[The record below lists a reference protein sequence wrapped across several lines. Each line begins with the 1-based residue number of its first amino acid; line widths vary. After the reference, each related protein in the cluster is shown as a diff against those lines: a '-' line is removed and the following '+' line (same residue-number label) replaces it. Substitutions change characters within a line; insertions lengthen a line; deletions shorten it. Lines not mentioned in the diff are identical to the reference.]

1 MANPENA
8 KKRSKLVL
16 PAPQISDTELEEVS
30 DQYKEETPVN
40 QGECCSV
47 LIQVVK
53 LGLASE
59 EARAIDGSEASQHL
73 LADYSVTP
81 GATPALRT
89 PRTPAAQDTI
99 LQEAQTIL
107 ALQNVQTPLKG
118 GENTPLHESN
128 FEGITPKKAAIQTP
142 NMVLGTPFR
151 TPGQGGV
158 GSTPRSMTPRGGA
171 GGGTAV
177 AGKLRVHSIRMHVYV
192 YMYVY
197 SGTSL
202 PLPLW

>member
-30 DQYKEETPVN
+30 SLLIEETPIN
-40 QGECCSV
+40 QEECCHALV
-47 LIQVVK
+47 QVVK

-158 GSTPRSMTPRGGA
+158 GSTPRSMTPHMGA
-171 GGGTAV
+171 GGGSAV
-177 AGKLRVHSIRMHVYV
+177 AGKLHVQYMCTYFV
-192 YMYVY
+192 YHTCISNVTIH
-197 SGTSL
+197 SGT
-202 PLPLW
+202 PG

>member
-1 MANPENA
+1 M
-8 KKRSKLVL
+8 
-16 PAPQISDTELEEVS
+16 
-30 DQYKEETPVN
+30 Y
-40 QGECCSV
+40 V

-151 TPGQGGV
+151 TPGQSGA
-158 GSTPRSMTPRGGA
+158 GSTPRSMTPRVGA

-177 AGKLRVHSIRMHVYV
+177 AGKLHVHTSYIHVL
-192 YMYVY
+192 YMYMY
-197 SGTSL
+197 M
-202 PLPLW
+202 

>member
-1 MANPENA
+1 M
-8 KKRSKLVL
+8 
-16 PAPQISDTELEEVS
+16 
-30 DQYKEETPVN
+30 
-40 QGECCSV
+40 
-47 LIQVVK
+47 K

-59 EARAIDGSEASQHL
+59 EARAVDGSEASQHL

-81 GATPALRT
+81 GATPSLRT

-128 FEGITPKKAAIQTP
+128 FEGMTPKKAVVQTP

-151 TPGQGGV
+151 TPGQAGP
-158 GSTPRSMTPRGGA
+158 GSTPQTLTPQRSIS
-171 GGGTAV
+171 GGTPAQ
-177 AGKLRVHSIRMHVYV
+177 GNL
-192 YMYVY
+192 
-197 SGTSL
+197 
-202 PLPLW
+202 

>member
-1 MANPENA
+1 MLPCG
-8 KKRSKLVL
+8 KGSLVL
-16 PAPQISDTELEEVS
+16 IEGAPLI
-30 DQYKEETPVN
+30 TPSL
-40 QGECCSV
+40 CA
-47 LIQVVK
+47 LQVVK

-59 EARAIDGSEASQHL
+59 DSRAIDGSEASQHL

-118 GENTPLHESN
+118 GENTPLHESS
-128 FEGITPKKAAIQTP
+128 FEGVTPKKAVVQTP

-151 TPGQGGV
+151 TPGQPGP
-158 GSTPRSMTPRGGA
+158 GSTPQTLTPQRGV
-171 GGGTAV
+171 GGGTPAQGD
-177 AGKLRVHSIRMHVYV
+177 A
-192 YMYVY
+192 
-197 SGTSL
+197 
-202 PLPLW
+202 